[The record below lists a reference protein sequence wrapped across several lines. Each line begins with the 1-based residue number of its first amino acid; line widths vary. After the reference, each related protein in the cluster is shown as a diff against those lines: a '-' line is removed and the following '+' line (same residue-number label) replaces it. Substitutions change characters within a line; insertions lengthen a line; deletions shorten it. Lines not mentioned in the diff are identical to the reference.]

1 MFDLIAKDQFD
12 RLPERYR
19 ERARQIALRVQE
31 IDRLLAPGSPETIR
45 DTALRLI
52 GQFRPQP
59 GVDVAAFGREF
70 RGVCAD
76 LPEWAVCEAANDFIA
91 GRVANHTGQFVP
103 TCAEFG
109 KQARAIIAPF
119 HAERY
124 ALRIEASRLFDRAAD
139 EKRRAMIAIER
150 ADPAVKARVRAI
162 VAEARA
168 GAPARVGFLHGSLDP
183 QVQATLDAMKKTP
196 QHPSKISKTRIGKDD
211 RR

>member
-31 IDRLLAPGSPETIR
+31 IDRLLAPAAAETVR

-59 GVDVAAFGREF
+59 GMDVAGFGREF

-76 LPEWAVCEAANDFIA
+76 LPEWAVCEAANDFMA

-139 EKRRAMIAIER
+139 EKRRALIAIER

-168 GAPARVGFLHGSLDP
+168 GTPVKLSRPHGAISA
-183 QVQATLDAMKKTP
+183 QAQAVLDAMKKTQ
-196 QHPSKISKTRIGKDD
+196 QHPSKISQTRIGKDA

>member
-31 IDRLLAPGSPETIR
+31 IDRLLAPAAAETVR

-59 GVDVAAFGREF
+59 GMDVAGFGREF

-76 LPEWAVCEAANDFIA
+76 LPEWAVCEAANDFMA

-168 GAPARVGFLHGSLDP
+168 GAPVKLSRPHGAISA
-183 QVQATLDAMKKTP
+183 QAQAVLDAMKKTQ
-196 QHPSKISKTRIGKDD
+196 QHPSKISQTRIGKDA